1 LFLGNMFKVQ
11 EISEGECSWEG
22 ECIMVTRR
30 CFWRSIN
37 VIIFSILIMVS
48 LIFGPKTVQ
57 AKKVYHMKFNTQMP
71 AGDAWSIAQKWYF
84 DNVMK
89 SSNGRIKFQYF
100 YSGSLTKVGED
111 LHAINSGL
119 QDIGLISPGYT
130 PTQLPLSLGMDLS
143 YTSLAA
149 DAKSKAILAMY
160 KESQMLRDEWTKK
173 NNCKLLFTSP
183 ADILGFFSRVDMPTL
198 SSVKGK
204 KVRTYGMVA
213 DALARL
219 GGTPVSLPISGS
231 YEAASRGIVDAVS
244 GMGLASGWIYKMH
257 EPCPYVVD
265 IGYGQ
270 YCQPYLAMNL
280 DLWNSLPKDLQQL
293 FMDWVPKEID
303 YTTKLFEQKEKEA
316 IEGFLN
322 AGISVKRWS
331 DSDKAKARKLVQPA
345 QVNAWIKKQAKTGLD
360 PEKTKAFTER
370 YLELL
375 QYYEEK
381 STFVDGFTYWQNK
394 YGK

>member
-1 LFLGNMFKVQ
+1 MFKLL
-11 EISEGECSWEG
+11 ELSEGKCSRKG
-22 ECIMVTRR
+22 EFIMLKRR
-30 CFWRSIN
+30 RFFGSIN
-37 VIIFSILIMVS
+37 SIIFSMLIIVG
-48 LIFGPKTVQ
+48 LVFGSSTVQ
-57 AKKVYHMKFNTQMP
+57 AKKVYRMKFNTQMP

-89 SSNGRIKFQYF
+89 NSDGRIKFQYF

-183 ADILGFFSRVDMPTL
+183 ADILGFFSRTDMPTL
-198 SSVKGK
+198 ASVKGK

-270 YCQPYLAMNL
+270 YCQPYIAMNL

-316 IEGFLN
+316 IEGFLK
-322 AGISVKRWS
+322 AGVSVKRWS
-331 DSDKAKARKLVQPA
+331 DSDKAKARQLVQPA
-345 QVNAWIKKQAKTGLD
+345 QVNSWMKKQAKTGLD
-360 PEKTKAFTER
+360 PAKTKVFTNR

-375 QYYEEK
+375 KDYEEK
-381 STFVDGFTYWQNK
+381 STFLDGFTYWQQK